1 MLRKENRPPL
11 RLVSYMTRQLLI
23 ALVLTG
29 LVVLACGGALVQ
41 IAKGRQPALLSRRAP
56 AFG

>member
-1 MLRKENRPPL
+1 
-11 RLVSYMTRQLLI
+11 MTRQLLI
-23 ALVLTG
+23 ALVLIG

-41 IAKGRQPALLSRRAP
+41 IARGRPPALLSRRTP